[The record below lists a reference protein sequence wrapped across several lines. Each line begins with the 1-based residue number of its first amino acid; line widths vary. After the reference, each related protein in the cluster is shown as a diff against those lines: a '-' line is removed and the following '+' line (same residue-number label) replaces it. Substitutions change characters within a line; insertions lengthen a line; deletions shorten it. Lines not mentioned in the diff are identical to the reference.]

1 MRKLIKKL
9 FEPKTEISIL
19 ENICWIL
26 KQPFTIPDNQVNSL
40 DEIVKIICEKDV
52 VKSLCE
58 LLVLKLEG
66 GKEISKLVVRIL
78 EYLRE
83 EKEK

>member
-1 MRKLIKKL
+1 M
-9 FEPKTEISIL
+9 
-19 ENICWIL
+19 
-26 KQPFTIPDNQVNSL
+26 
-40 DEIVKIICEKDV
+40 KIICEKDV

-78 EYLRE
+78 EYLRD